1 MTEKINIIIPIE
13 GGKNWQKEFDK
24 EDKIQKVVDDFK
36 EENNMEIPEQYFMKF
51 KHDNQPVNLED
62 PVKTLFSD
70 NTSSLIFDFFLEK
83 KKIN

>member
-51 KHDNQPVNLED
+51 KHE
-62 PVKTLFSD
+62 
-70 NTSSLIFDFFLEK
+70 
-83 KKIN
+83 